1 LQPHRTKSIVIRTPE
16 GVVFSLHAAGPI
28 SRFLACLIDLSCVFA
43 AISLVSRIVQIVVAL
58 NYQVGLTL
66 YVLAAFIISIGYAIG
81 FEWFWRGQTVGK
93 RLLGLRVVD
102 EGGLRLKLE
111 QIVIRN
117 LLRFVDS
124 FPLFYL
130 LGGITCVISPRGQRT
145 GDLAANTI
153 VVRNPEIIAPNL
165 QELIPDKYN
174 SLREYPVLAAR
185 LRRSISAEEA
195 FLALRALL
203 RREELDPQARISVFS
218 ELAAH
223 FKGLVKFPPEALE
236 GIADERY
243 VRNVMDIVFRDR

>member
-1 LQPHRTKSIVIRTPE
+1 MRSHRTKSIAIRTPE

-43 AISLVSRIVQIVVAL
+43 AISLVSRIVQIVAAL

-66 YVLAAFIISIGYAIG
+66 YVLAAFIISIGYTIG

-102 EGGLRLKLE
+102 EGGLRLKLD

-130 LGGITCVISPRGQRT
+130 LGGIICVISPKGQRM

-203 RREELDPQARISVFS
+203 RRDELEPPARISVFN

-223 FKGLVKFPPEALE
+223 FKALVKFPPEALE
-236 GIADERY
+236 SIADERY